1 MRVGSLEQQILWPCE
16 TEARAVFVYL
26 KLQLMG
32 VTHCLSASQYPIAA
46 VLWTSLAVFTW
57 L

>member
-1 MRVGSLEQQILWPCE
+1 MRVGSLQQQILWPCKP
-16 TEARAVFVYL
+16 EARAVSVYL

-32 VTHCLSASQYPIAA
+32 VTHCLSASQSPIAA
-46 VLWTSLAVFTW
+46 VLWTSLALFTW